1 MAQTRRA
8 PPNPLLPALLKCC
21 LALLLEAELSNLS
34 SCRRLAAV
42 WSSQGGL
49 DFFDVGGVDPGAGR
63 VVDFDVVPFAGDG
76 VVGCQD

>member
-1 MAQTRRA
+1 MAQTRRS
-8 PPNPLLPALLKCC
+8 PPNTLLTTRLKCC
-21 LALLLEAELSNLS
+21 LALLLEAELLDLS
-34 SCRRLAAV
+34 PCRWLAAV